1 MKFLCPIG
9 IAVSLMG
16 VPCYSSSTD
25 NITFGIWQVQMM
37 PGPESQPGRQQCTP
51 ESKKVLEAQIDGW
64 KWLKGLS
71 RSEGEVLCGLVE
83 KADDLEKLDGKTIEQ
98 LVPEKTRELLKT
110 LGVDFSRMDLKA
122 FLKQLGYDLPS
133 IDIRAMKAQCRQA
146 QGELDR
152 LATSEIGR
160 LRNELLVCED
170 SI

>member
-1 MKFLCPIG
+1 
-9 IAVSLMG
+9 MG
-16 VPCYSSSTD
+16 VPCYFSPTD

-37 PGPESQPGRQQCTP
+37 PGPGSQPGRQQCTP

-64 KWLKGLS
+64 KWLQGLS
-71 RSEGEVLCGLVE
+71 RSEGEVLCGVVE
-83 KADDLEKLDGKTIEQ
+83 KADDLGKLDGKTIEQ

-110 LGVDFSRMDLKA
+110 LGVDLSTVDLKA

-133 IDIRAMKAQCRQA
+133 IDMRALKTQCRQA

-160 LRNELLVCED
+160 LRNELFLCED

>member
-1 MKFLCPIG
+1 MRFLCTIG

-25 NITFGIWQVQMM
+25 NTPFAIWQVQMM
-37 PGPESQPGRQQCTP
+37 PGPGSQPGQQQCTTD
-51 ESKKVLEAQIDGW
+51 SKKVLEAQIEGW
-64 KWLKGLS
+64 KWLQGLS
-71 RSEGEVLCGLVE
+71 RTEGEMLCGVVE
-83 KADDLEKLDGKTIEQ
+83 KADDLGKLDGKTIEQ

-110 LGVDFSRMDLKA
+110 LGVDLSRMDLKA

-133 IDIRAMKAQCRQA
+133 IDMRTVKAQCRQA

-160 LRNELLVCED
+160 LRNELLLCED